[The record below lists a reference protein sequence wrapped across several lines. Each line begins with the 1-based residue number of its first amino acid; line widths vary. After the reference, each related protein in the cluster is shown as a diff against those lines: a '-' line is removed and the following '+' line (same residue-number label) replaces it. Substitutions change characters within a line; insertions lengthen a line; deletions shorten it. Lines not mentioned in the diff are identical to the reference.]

1 MYTRKV
7 ILCFDQQSRT
17 IYSNCWWISMGDLLT
32 NSLCNIILV
41 FRERTMYFD
50 FIIYA
55 GQTVYKLTYSVT
67 KITFL
72 IDLQKLLKYNRKIQA
87 LVLNFNAQPLLK
99 NWFMYENSLL
109 INWRSTKRNR
119 VWVHRFSTI
128 LGCFAYIHWLAI
140 QMLNE

>member
-1 MYTRKV
+1 MINKV
-7 ILCFDQQSRT
+7 VPFTQTAGEYLWGIFWQILSAT
-17 IYSNCWWISMGDLLT
+17 L
-32 NSLCNIILV
+32 SLCSENEQCIL
-41 FRERTMYFD
+41 
-50 FIIYA
+50 ILLYA
-55 GQTVYKLTYSVT
+55 RQTVYKLTYSVT

-128 LGCFAYIHWLAI
+128 LGRFAYIHWLAI
-140 QMLNE
+140 RMLNE